1 MEFHRDTITY
11 SEVSS
16 LSDNGSDLMMGVK
29 KLMQRLNEEQLSHER
44 FTSASSS
51 FTSDSPSDYKVNKL
65 KIKLPRFDGNPLHWN
80 KFWENFEETIKAER
94 GMVEPH
100 KKMLS

>member
-1 MEFHRDTITY
+1 MNLNQRLWNFTGTLAITY

-16 LSDNGSDLMMGVK
+16 LSDNRSDLMMGVK

-44 FTSASSS
+44 CTSASSS

-65 KIKLPRFDGNPLHWN
+65 KIKLPRFDGNTPPLEQ
-80 KFWENFEETIKAER
+80 FLGEFR
-94 GMVEPH
+94 GDYQG
-100 KKMLS
+100 